1 MKFALGK
8 REEKTE
14 QEIKRE
20 MSMKSY
26 NPASDPLMPRLFRKV
41 SHQTSVSQRG
51 AFSDKGSFSKEV
63 SVYDNET
70 SMMGKEK
77 HTLV

>member
-1 MKFALGK
+1 
-8 REEKTE
+8 
-14 QEIKRE
+14 

-26 NPASDPLMPRLFRKV
+26 NPAADPLMPRLFRKV
-41 SHQTSVSQRG
+41 SHQTSFSARG
-51 AFSDKGSFSKEV
+51 AFSNKGSISVPV

-70 SMMGKEK
+70 SMMGKER